1 MFRRPSATTKGE
13 AGVLIR
19 WSLAVLLGLLAGLW
33 TAQRPGDPAL
43 FPPQDAQAA
52 IVVHL
57 LDNGFHTDLAAPR
70 AALAGGDDA
79 LARAVR
85 ALPPGDWVRI
95 GWGDAAFY
103 VEQGPISRRLP
114 DGGRALFKP
123 GGNPSVV
130 MLDPD
135 PVDPALLSDEIRTTL
150 SLSSDGFTALRARVA
165 SSLQRDAEGRA
176 VIAARMPDDDAVFY
190 ASQETFWVGHLCNHW
205 TAEVLNAGGLPM
217 PIVRSLT
224 SGAVMRAARTAEQ
237 RAAEL
242 DLRGADD

>member
-1 MFRRPSATTKGE
+1 M
-13 AGVLIR
+13 LIR
-19 WSLAVLLGLLAGLW
+19 LGFAVLLGLLAGLW

-43 FPPQDAQAA
+43 FPPQGEQAA
-52 IVVHL
+52 IIVHL

-70 AALAGGDDA
+70 AALAMGDDA

-95 GWGDAAFY
+95 GWGDAVFY
-103 VEQGPISRRLP
+103 VEQGPISGRLP
-114 DGGRALFKP
+114 DGARAFFRP

-135 PVDPALLSDEIRTTL
+135 PVDPALLPDATRTTL
-150 SLSSDGFTALRARVA
+150 RLSSDGFAALRARVA
-165 SSLQRDAEGRA
+165 SSLRLDAGGRA
-176 VIAARMPDDDAVFY
+176 VIAASRPGDDAVFY
-190 ASQETFWVGHLCNHW
+190 ASHETFWAGNLCNHW

-217 PIVRSLT
+217 PMARSLT

-237 RAAEL
+237 HAAEL
-242 DLRGADD
+242 DLGVAGD

>member
-1 MFRRPSATTKGE
+1 M
-13 AGVLIR
+13 LIR
-19 WSLAVLLGLLAGLW
+19 WSFAVLLGLLAGLW

-43 FPPQDAQAA
+43 FPPEGEQAA

-70 AALAGGDDA
+70 AALAAGDDA

-95 GWGDAAFY
+95 GWGDAVFY
-103 VEQGPISRRLP
+103 VEQGPISGRLP
-114 DGGRALFKP
+114 DGARAFFRP

-135 PVDPALLSDEIRTTL
+135 PVDPALLPEKTRATL
-150 SLSSDGFTALRARVA
+150 SLSPDGFAALRARVA
-165 SSLQRDAEGRA
+165 SSLQLDAEGRA
-176 VIAARMPDDDAVFY
+176 VIAASRPGDDAVFY
-190 ASQETFWVGHLCNHW
+190 ASHETFWVGHLCNHW

-217 PIVRSLT
+217 PMVRSLT

-237 RAAEL
+237 GAAEL
-242 DLRGADD
+242 DLSDAGD

>member
-1 MFRRPSATTKGE
+1 M
-13 AGVLIR
+13 LIR
-19 WSLAVLLGLLAGLW
+19 WSFAILLGLLAGLW

-43 FPPQDAQAA
+43 FPPEGEQAA

-70 AALAGGDDA
+70 AALAAGDDA

-85 ALPPGDWVRI
+85 ALPSGDWVRI
-95 GWGDAAFY
+95 GWGDAVFY
-103 VEQGPISRRLP
+103 VEQGPISGRLP
-114 DGGRALFKP
+114 DGARAFFRP

-135 PVDPALLSDEIRTTL
+135 PVDPALLPEKTRATL
-150 SLSSDGFTALRARVA
+150 SLSPDGFAALRARVA
-165 SSLQRDAEGRA
+165 SSLRLDAEGRP
-176 VIAARMPDDDAVFY
+176 VIAASRPGDGAVFY
-190 ASQETFWVGHLCNHW
+190 ASHEAFWVGHLCNHW

-217 PIVRSLT
+217 PMVRSLT

-237 RAAEL
+237 RVAEL
-242 DLRGADD
+242 DLSDAGD

>member
-1 MFRRPSATTKGE
+1 
-13 AGVLIR
+13 
-19 WSLAVLLGLLAGLW
+19 
-33 TAQRPGDPAL
+33 AQRPGDPAL
-43 FPPQDAQAA
+43 FPPEGEQTA

-70 AALAGGDDA
+70 AALAAGDDA

-95 GWGDAAFY
+95 GWGDAVFY
-103 VEQGPISRRLP
+103 VEQGPISGRLP
-114 DGGRALFKP
+114 DGARAFFRP

-135 PVDPALLSDEIRTTL
+135 PVDPALSPETERATLALSPE
-150 SLSSDGFTALRARVA
+150 GFVALRARVA
-165 SSLQRDAEGRA
+165 ASLRLDDGERAVVSAQRDG
-176 VIAARMPDDDAVFY
+176 DDAVFY
-190 ASQETFWVGHLCNHW
+190 ASHETFWVGHLCNHW

-224 SGAVMRAARTAEQ
+224 SGAVMRAARQAEQ
-237 RAAEL
+237 SAAEL
-242 DLRGADD
+242 DLNDAGD

>member
-1 MFRRPSATTKGE
+1 M
-13 AGVLIR
+13 
-19 WSLAVLLGLLAGLW
+19 
-33 TAQRPGDPAL
+33 
-43 FPPQDAQAA
+43 
-52 IVVHL
+52 
-57 LDNGFHTDLAAPR
+57 
-70 AALAGGDDA
+70 
-79 LARAVR
+79 R

-95 GWGDAAFY
+95 GWGDAVFY

-114 DGGRALFKP
+114 DGARALFKP

-190 ASQETFWVGHLCNHW
+190 ASQEIFWVGHLCNHW

-217 PIVRSLT
+217 PMVRSLT

>member
-1 MFRRPSATTKGE
+1 M
-13 AGVLIR
+13 LIR

-33 TAQRPGDPAL
+33 TAQRTGDPTL
-43 FPPQDAQAA
+43 FPPQEGQGA

-57 LDNGFHTDLAAPR
+57 LDNGFHTDLVAPR
-70 AALAGGDDA
+70 AALAAGDDA

-95 GWGDAAFY
+95 GWGDAVFY
-103 VEQGPISRRLP
+103 VEQGPISGRLP
-114 DGGRALFKP
+114 DGARAFFRP

-135 PVDPALLSDEIRTTL
+135 PVDPALSPETERATLALSPE
-150 SLSSDGFTALRARVA
+150 GFAALRARVA
-165 SSLQRDAEGRA
+165 ASLRLDDGGRA
-176 VIAARMPDDDAVFY
+176 VVSAQRDGDDAVFY
-190 ASQETFWVGHLCNHW
+190 ASGETFWVGHLCNHW

-217 PIVRSLT
+217 PIARSLT
-224 SGAVMRAARTAEQ
+224 SGAVMRAARTAER

-242 DLRGADD
+242 DLGVAGD

>member
-1 MFRRPSATTKGE
+1 MW
-13 AGVLIR
+13 VR

-43 FPPQDAQAA
+43 FPSQGGQGA

-70 AALAGGDDA
+70 AALAAGDDA

-95 GWGDAAFY
+95 GWGDAVFY
-103 VEQGPISRRLP
+103 VEQGPISGRLP
-114 DGGRALFKP
+114 DGARAFFRP
-123 GGNPSVV
+123 GGNPSVL

-135 PVDPALLSDEIRTTL
+135 PIDPARLAAAERATVRLSPE
-150 SLSSDGFTALRARVA
+150 GFAGLRRRVA
-165 SSLQRDAEGRA
+165 ASLKLADDGRA
-176 VIAARMPDDDAVFY
+176 VVAARRPGDDAVFY
-190 ASQETFWVGHLCNHW
+190 ASGETFWVGHLCNHW

-217 PIVRSLT
+217 PMARSLT
-224 SGAVMRAARTAEQ
+224 SGAVMRAVWQAEQ
-237 RAAEL
+237 SAAEL
-242 DLRGADD
+242 DLGGAED